1 MEYEF
6 TTFMDFGDIM
16 RRKVSIDYEVDYQDD
31 SCTLIDVWTFKN
43 KDISENITEYLSDNG
58 RDVVQKMIEQDWQD
72 RKQEEAEMQAES
84 QYEQSL
90 EYFNRYI
97 AGDR

>member
-31 SCTLIDVWTFKN
+31 SCTLIDVWTFKD
-43 KDISENITEYLSDNG
+43 KDISENITEYLSDTG

-84 QYEQSL
+84 QYEQSF